1 MFRIKNTETT
11 NYQTR
16 IFINEN
22 INYSI
27 LLPIQNHYQYI
38 CMRLCFHDVAGNRT
52 CEKYSTTP
60 LILFYRI
67 DMPGVNRTIMTDATV
82 NNDVVSNLLEHPI
95 VKDIQKNEITF
106 ISKERLNSLE
116 QLKESIPTL
125 IEKAIADYKKAKL
138 KMLHEKDKQNPA
150 AVNARVKKYNEK
162 NRDKIN
168 AKRIMKRNQL
178 NANSVIIPLENVN
191 VKEGSPSEDTFTV
204 RF

>member
-1 MFRIKNTETT
+1 
-11 NYQTR
+11 
-16 IFINEN
+16 
-22 INYSI
+22 
-27 LLPIQNHYQYI
+27 
-38 CMRLCFHDVAGNRT
+38 
-52 CEKYSTTP
+52 
-60 LILFYRI
+60 
-67 DMPGVNRTIMTDATV
+67 MPGVNRTIMTDATV
-82 NNDVVSNLLEHPI
+82 NNDIVSNLLEHPI
-95 VKDIQKNEITF
+95 VKDIQKYEITF
-106 ISKERLNSLE
+106 ISNERLNSLE

-191 VKEGSPSEDTFTV
+191 IKEGSQGEDTFTV